1 MILSVGEILIDVIE
15 GVSKVG
21 GAPFNVAVNAS
32 RLGGDVSFV
41 GSIGKDEEGEFLKN
55 FASSFGFN
63 TLLLKEDMNRK
74 TTKAIVELK
83 DGERSFRFE
92 RDNTADAYLPDIDDS
107 LLSRSNIIHIGSLPL
122 SIKEGKEHILS
133 LIDKAHKMNKKISFD
148 VNFRSDVYS
157 SVEEAIEI
165 SKRICLLSDIVK
177 LSEDE
182 ISLLGEGFIKEE
194 LKDKMVFI
202 TLGKKG
208 SMCSYKGKDTFAK
221 SEPIK
226 PIDTTGAG
234 DAFMGAVLY
243 MLDKDQE
250 PNMEEVLSFAN
261 KVARECCLHLG
272 AI

>member
-32 RLGGDVSFV
+32 RLGGDVSFA
-41 GSIGKDEEGEFLKN
+41 GSIGKDEEGEFLKD

-63 TLLLKEDMNRK
+63 TLLLKEDINRK

-122 SIKEGKEHILS
+122 SIKEGKEYILS
-133 LIDKAHKMNKKISFD
+133 LIDKVHKMNKKISFD

-157 SVEEAIEI
+157 SIEEAIEI
-165 SKRICLLSDIVK
+165 SKRICRSFICFIRSVNTFFATSILSVGSGAPVVRALNSSSIGEVLAVAFAIASAMTCFDGTIISPRPLRCRTPEILK
-177 LSEDE
+177 YRIF
-182 ISLLGEGFIKEE
+182 ISL
-194 LKDKMVFI
+194 
-202 TLGKKG
+202 
-208 SMCSYKGKDTFAK
+208 
-221 SEPIK
+221 
-226 PIDTTGAG
+226 
-234 DAFMGAVLY
+234 
-243 MLDKDQE
+243 
-250 PNMEEVLSFAN
+250 
-261 KVARECCLHLG
+261 
-272 AI
+272 